1 MTNVITISFILLA
14 GVALLAA
21 HPGGGD
27 LRLAEERG
35 LPADP
40 PVAETIGFFL
50 DDWKPRA
57 FVEPAAEEGVVPSST
72 TDTVT
77 VYPNRIITK
86 IPAAEFGHN
95 ANTWMTDMVSQPL
108 FMDHVAHLR
117 PHIIRFPAGS
127 GSDVYF
133 WNHAPGDL
141 PSDVP
146 ALLTNN
152 KGEKKTPGFFFG
164 KLTGRNSASL
174 DDYYSMLEK
183 TGNEGLLTVNYGY
196 ARYGTSA
203 DPVATA
209 AHLAADW
216 VRYDNGRTRYWE
228 VGNECFGDWEWGYRI
243 DPAQNKD
250 GQPELL
256 TGQLYARHFKVF
268 ADSMKNAARAIG
280 KEIYIGAVTSEAEPL
295 VWQTNTLKTW
305 NSGMMRELQG
315 KADFYVVHN
324 YFTPYDKKSMAADIL
339 RCADTTPGRMMRY
352 LKKALRE
359 NGAVIK
365 PIAMDEWNMFATGA
379 GQQVSNV
386 SGVFAVIVIGES
398 LTNKFGL
405 AARWDMLNGW
415 DNGNDHGLFSSGNEP
430 GVKMWSPRPS
440 FYYMYYLQKMMGDR
454 LVDVRVGA
462 DSSIK
467 AYGSLFSSGETGVI
481 LANTDVRA
489 KAVTIKPDHWPAGHR
504 FYWYALDGGE
514 DNEEFSRKVRVNGHG
529 TSAIAGGPS
538 DYATLKAESA
548 STDKGIKVLLPARG
562 AVFVVIGK

>member
-1 MTNVITISFILLA
+1 MRMTNVIIVCFVLLA

-21 HPGGGD
+21 GMPAEPGDGG
-27 LRLAEERG
+27 LR

-50 DDWKPRA
+50 YDWKPRT
-57 FVEPAAEEGVVPSST
+57 FVEPAAEEGVVPSAT

-77 VYPNRIITK
+77 VYPNRVITK

-95 ANTWMTDMVSQPL
+95 ANTWMTDMVSQPV
-108 FMDHVAHLR
+108 FMDHVSHLR

-133 WNHAPGDL
+133 WDRARGDL

-146 ALLTNN
+146 ALLTDK
-152 KGEKKTPGFFFG
+152 KGEKKAPGFFFG
-164 KLTGRNSASL
+164 KLTGQSSASL
-174 DDYYSMLEK
+174 DDYYSMLQK

-203 DPVATA
+203 DPVAAA

-250 GQPELL
+250 GQPEIL
-256 TGQLYARHFKVF
+256 TGQLYARHFKVYV
-268 ADSMKNAARAIG
+268 DSMKNAARAIG

-295 VWQTNTLKTW
+295 AWQTNTLKTW
-305 NSGMMRELQG
+305 NSGMMRELQD

-324 YFTPYDKKSMAADIL
+324 YFTPYDKKSRAADIL
-339 RCADTTPGRMMRY
+339 RCADTIPGRMMRY
-352 LKKALRE
+352 LKKALKE
-359 NGAVIK
+359 NGAAIK

-386 SGVFAVIVIGES
+386 SGVFAVIVIGEA

-405 AARWDMLNGW
+405 AAR
-415 DNGNDHGLFSSGNEP
+415 
-430 GVKMWSPRPS
+430 
-440 FYYMYYLQKMMGDR
+440 
-454 LVDVRVGA
+454 
-462 DSSIK
+462 
-467 AYGSLFSSGETGVI
+467 
-481 LANTDVRA
+481 
-489 KAVTIKPDHWPAGHR
+489 
-504 FYWYALDGGE
+504 
-514 DNEEFSRKVRVNGHG
+514 
-529 TSAIAGGPS
+529 
-538 DYATLKAESA
+538 
-548 STDKGIKVLLPARG
+548 
-562 AVFVVIGK
+562 